1 MNTLDVSKLKFDEKE
16 LIPAIIQ
23 DHEDNQVLMMA
34 YMNRESL
41 QKTLE
46 TSETWFWSRSRK
58 ELWHK
63 GATSGNIQKV
73 KTLSYDCDAD
83 ALLIKV
89 EQVGGKACHTGA
101 RSCFFNHVVGSKVH
115 PGSAQILKELYA
127 VIQDRKLNPKEDSYV
142 SKQLAKGQERYLKKI
157 TEEAGEIVIA
167 AMQKDREEIIHEVA
181 DLWFHTLLVLGDQGI
196 PPEEIFA
203 ELDSRK
209 K

>member
-1 MNTLDVSKLKFDEKE
+1 MELDFNQLKFDDKG

-23 DHEDNQVLMMA
+23 DHWDSTVLMMA

-41 QKTLE
+41 RKTLE
-46 TSETWFWSRSRK
+46 TKETWFWSRSRQ

-63 GATSGNIQKV
+63 GATSGHVQKV
-73 KTLSYDCDAD
+73 MSLAYDCDAD
-83 ALLIKV
+83 TLLIKV
-89 EQVGGKACHTGA
+89 EQVGDKACHTGQ
-101 RSCFFNHVVGSKVH
+101 RSCFFNQVLSEESSGS
-115 PGSAQILKELYA
+115 SRILAELYQ
-127 VIQDRKLNPKEDSYV
+127 VILDRKINPKEDSYV

-167 AMQKDREEIIHEVA
+167 AMQRDREEIIHEVA

-196 PPEEIFA
+196 PPEEIFR
-203 ELDSRK
+203 ELGSRK

>member
-1 MNTLDVSKLKFDEKE
+1 MNVLDESKLKFDEKG

-23 DHEDNQVLMMA
+23 DYEDNAILMMA
-34 YMNRESL
+34 YMNKESL
-41 QKTLE
+41 RKTLE
-46 TSETWFWSRSRK
+46 TSETWFWSRSRQ

-63 GATSGNIQKV
+63 GGTSGNIQKV
-73 KTLSYDCDAD
+73 KSLAYDCDGD
-83 ALLIKV
+83 TLLIKV
-89 EQVGGKACHTGA
+89 EQVGGKACHTGR
-101 RSCFFNHVVGSKVH
+101 RSCFFNQVMGSEER
-115 PGSAQILKELYA
+115 PGAHILTELYA
-127 VIQDRKLNPKEDSYV
+127 VIQDRKSHPKEDSYV

-196 PPEEIFA
+196 PPEDVFA
-203 ELDSRK
+203 ELESRK